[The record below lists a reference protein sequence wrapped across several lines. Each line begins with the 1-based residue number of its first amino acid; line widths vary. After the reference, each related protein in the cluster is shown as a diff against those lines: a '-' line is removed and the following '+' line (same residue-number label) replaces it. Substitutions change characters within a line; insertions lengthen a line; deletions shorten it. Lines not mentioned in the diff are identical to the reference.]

1 MKAFYI
7 DKPFESRFGSC
18 PKPSVGADEIRVRI
32 KKIGLCGS
40 DLNTFRGKNPLVQ
53 YPRIPGHE
61 IVAEIESIGNDVPT
75 SMFSL
80 NQLVTLNPYKNC
92 GVCVACRKGRVNA
105 CRDNQT
111 FGVQREGALAELVTV
126 PWQKV
131 LPTKLSDMNSIAV
144 IEPLSVGFHAVRRA
158 ETTAHDVVA
167 VFGCGVIG
175 LGAIAGAKAQNAIV
189 IAIDISDE
197 KLNKAQ
203 NVGADHVINS
213 STTNLQDAVQ
223 AITNGDG
230 VDVAIEA
237 VGLAQTF
244 VSAIE
249 IAATTGRV
257 VYIGYANQP
266 VSYETKYFLMKEL
279 DIRGSRGA
287 QEADFRNVIK
297 YLEAGLYP
305 VEETIS
311 HQFSFAESDKALQL
325 WHENPADVSKI
336 LIEM

>member
-7 DKPFESRFGSC
+7 DNPFESRFDECPEPQVGSGE
-18 PKPSVGADEIRVRI
+18 VRVRI

-40 DLNTFRGKNPLVQ
+40 DLNTYRGKNPLVQ

-61 IVAEIESIGNDVPT
+61 IVAEIESIGSDVPADR
-75 SMFSL
+75 FQI

-92 GVCVACRKGRVNA
+92 GACVACRKGRVNA

-111 FGVQREGALAELVTV
+111 FGVQREGALTELVVV

-131 LPTKLSDMNSIAV
+131 LPTQLTDMNSIAL

-158 ETTAHDVVA
+158 ETSEQDIVA

-175 LGAIAGAKAQNAIV
+175 LGAIAGAKAQNAKV

-197 KLNKAQ
+197 KLTKAKA
-203 NVGADHVINS
+203 VGADYVINS
-213 STTNLQDAVQ
+213 LNSDLTNELLK
-223 AITNGDG
+223 ITNGDG

-287 QEADFRNVIK
+287 QQIDFLNVIK
-297 YLEAGLYP
+297 YIESGSYP
-305 VEETIS
+305 VEQTIS
-311 HQFSFAESDKALQL
+311 HQFPFSESDKALKL
-325 WHENPADVSKI
+325 WHEKPAEVSKI

>member
-18 PKPSVGADEIRVRI
+18 PEPSVAANEIRVRI
-32 KKIGLCGS
+32 KKVGLCGS

-61 IVAEIESIGNDVPT
+61 IVAEVESIGNDVPA
-75 SMFSL
+75 SLFSR

-92 GVCVACRKGRVNA
+92 GTCVACRKGRVNA
-105 CRDNQT
+105 CKDNQT
-111 FGVQREGALAELVTV
+111 FGVQREGALTELLSV

-131 LPTKLSDMNSIAV
+131 LSTKLSDMNSIAL

-158 ETTAHDVVA
+158 ETTAQDVVA

-175 LGAIAGAKAQNAIV
+175 LGAIAGAKAQNATV
-189 IAIDISDE
+189 IAIDICDE
-197 KLNKAQ
+197 KLHKAK
-203 NVGADHVINS
+203 NVGADHIINS
-213 STTNLQDAVQ
+213 RRTKLQDAVE

-279 DIRGSRGA
+279 DILGSRGA
-287 QEADFRNVIK
+287 QEVDFRNVIQ

-305 VEETIS
+305 VEQTVS
-311 HQFSFAESDKALQL
+311 HQFSFEESDKALQL
-325 WHENPADVSKI
+325 WHENPTDVSKI